1 MNSANRGSRNGER
14 DSRLYAIVARSRIMS
29 DWPGSRDIT
38 STYIIR
44 STASSA
50 LPVAYRSSRQV
61 SGRRPASRARNSGVY
76 SSARRAS
83 LNQKYCRLS
92 A

>member
-29 DWPGSRDIT
+29 DWPGSRDIM

-44 STASSA
+44 STGSSA
-50 LPVAYRSSRQV
+50 CLVA
-61 SGRRPASRARNSGVY
+61 
-76 SSARRAS
+76 
-83 LNQKYCRLS
+83 
-92 A
+92 